1 MLHARRFKQSPDL
14 SGNSKLKD
22 NSTTLFLT
30 MEVTYSVGPRY
41 IDGVNIDAD
50 VAASLPSKEQ
60 ERAIEEPV
68 TGLNGLGYEP
78 GQKNKDGG
86 DL

>member
-1 MLHARRFKQSPDL
+1 
-14 SGNSKLKD
+14 
-22 NSTTLFLT
+22 

-50 VAASLPSKEQ
+50 VAADIPVVIAEQ
-60 ERAIEEPV
+60 EIDEPV
-68 TGLNGLGYEP
+68 TGIAGEGYEP
-78 GQKNKDGG
+78 GQKNLDGS